1 MTSPSTSS
9 ATAWPSSRRA
19 GASWALLSPPS
30 WKSSAA
36 TQETAAHEEDGR
48 VCAFALA
55 LAEAVPAAVA
65 SDLLME
71 PGEVGVPVGGVLGLD
86 RGGGAATGREGRGVG
101 GGGPPPA
108 GCGRV
113 VAQLELV
120 ADRLDPEEAAGHGEQ
135 RPLDGVGPAQAVAGE
150 RPVKL
155 PIAQPAHAPE
165 GHDRERMPGQP
176 PGRDEEPPPGS
187 RPEPFH
193 QRPQGSTA
201 VTATTA
207 NSRVRYAID

>member
-48 VCAFALA
+48 VSAFALA

-71 PGEVGVPVGGVLGLD
+71 PGEVGVPVGGVIGLG
-86 RGGGAATGREGRGVG
+86 RGDGPATGRDGHAGRGFG
-101 GGGPPPA
+101 ADGPAPA
-108 GCGRV
+108 GRGLV
-113 VAQLELV
+113 AAQLELV

-135 RPLDGVGPAQAVAGE
+135 RPLDGVGPAQAVTGE

-155 PIAQPAHAPE
+155 PNAQPEHAPE
-165 GHDRERMPGQP
+165 GNDCERVP
-176 PGRDEEPPPGS
+176 PKPPERDEEPPPGI
-187 RPEPFH
+187 RPQPFH
-193 QRPQGSTA
+193 
-201 VTATTA
+201 
-207 NSRVRYAID
+207 